1 MVRINL
7 LPYKS
12 LKERHDAVQ
21 YLLICVGVLA
31 VLLGGLTLYYFNQIA
46 KRDEL
51 NANIAFTKKE
61 TERFNKIAKQADE
74 LEKQLEVLKSKL
86 EVIRELDRDRAG
98 AFRLLTT
105 TMDMVIK
112 ERMWLTSIGTEVKTP
127 KRRRTPSRR
136 GRGAPEEPER
146 EPRPDV
152 DITVRGIALDEKTI
166 ANFMANLE
174 KHPLYKQVRL
184 GIIQEIEID
193 QGQER
198 DPLLLLRFEIMSQES
213 PPEIQP
219 AEEVAAK
226 NGEEGA

>member
-12 LKERHDAVQ
+12 LKERHDAIQ
-21 YLLICVGVLA
+21 YLLICVGVL
-31 VLLGGLTLYYFNQIA
+31 VLMFGGLAWYYFNQIA
-46 KRDEL
+46 KRDGLKE
-51 NANIAFTKKE
+51 NIAYTKKE

-74 LEKQLEVLKSKL
+74 LEKQLNILRSKL
-86 EVIRELDRDRAG
+86 EVIQELDRDRAG

-112 ERMWLTSIGTEVKTP
+112 ERMWLTFLGTEVKAT
-127 KRRRTPSRR
+127 KRRQASGGR
-136 GRGAPEEPER
+136 GRGAPEEAER

-152 DITVRGIALDEKTI
+152 TITVRGIALDEKTI
-166 ANFMANLE
+166 AIFMANLE
-174 KHPLYKQVRL
+174 KNPLYKQVKL

-198 DPLLLLRFEIMSQES
+198 DPLLLLRFEITSLES
-213 PPEIQP
+213 PPEIKP
-219 AEEVAAK
+219 ADEVAAK